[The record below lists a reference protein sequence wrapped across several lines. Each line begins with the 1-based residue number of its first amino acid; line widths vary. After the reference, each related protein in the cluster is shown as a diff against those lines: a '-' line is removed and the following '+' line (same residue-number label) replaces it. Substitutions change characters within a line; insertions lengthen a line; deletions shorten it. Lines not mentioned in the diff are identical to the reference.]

1 MSEAKDNFRS
11 NLFTQSSAL
20 VRQPPPEL
28 PKELPKDFLKDL
40 NLCEKHLANVFRCF
54 LLFSEEKR
62 CRIQMTIYRK
72 CKERRDKAIRERV
85 WEWDE
90 GYFRSL
96 NSRSRQ
102 ALLGELQ
109 KELEK
114 RQELLERARERNN
127 KLGAIHVESRISDL
141 QRRLEHLKQFV

>member
-1 MSEAKDNFRS
+1 MSRNEDDVRS

-28 PKELPKDFLKDL
+28 PQEVPKDFLKDF
-40 NLCEKHLANVFRCF
+40 NLCQKHLANVFRCF

-72 CKERRDKAIRERV
+72 CKERRDKAIRERL
-85 WEWDE
+85 WDWDE

-96 NSRSRQ
+96 NSKSRQ
-102 ALLGELQ
+102 ALFGELQ
-109 KELEK
+109 NELEK
-114 RQELLERARERNN
+114 RQELLQRAKERNN

-141 QRRLEHLKQFV
+141 QRRLEHLKQFL

>member
-1 MSEAKDNFRS
+1 MTSTEEVFS
-11 NLFTQSSAL
+11 NLYTQSSAL

-40 NLCEKHLANVFRCF
+40 NLCQKHLANVFRCF

-72 CKERRDKAIRERV
+72 CKERRDKEIRERL
-85 WEWDE
+85 WEWDD

-96 NSRSRQ
+96 NSKSRQ
-102 ALLGELQ
+102 LLVEELQ
-109 KELEK
+109 KELRR
-114 RQELLERARERNN
+114 RQELLEQTKERNN
-127 KLGAIHVESRISDL
+127 KLGATHVESRIADL
-141 QRRLEHLKQFV
+141 QRRLEHLKQFI